1 MSKKK
6 SKIEI
11 ASEQEITQ
19 YAEPSDSSKAEQAGD
34 KQEGPAQTD
43 AAKEAEAQIAQWKDK
58 FLRAKADYQNL
69 LNRSAKER
77 VEATRFANADF
88 ARSLLTVLDDFERT
102 FEAAKTAESIGAVV
116 EGLRIVYDHLL
127 KLLKDHGV
135 EPIEAENRKFDPF
148 EHEAM
153 AQQPSDECPAG
164 VVLSVQRRG
173 YRMHERVLRPAGVIV
188 SAGDGSE
195 QSQGDAQST
204 SESEEG
210 K

>member
-6 SKIEI
+6 PKIEI
-11 ASEQEITQ
+11 ASEEEVAQ
-19 YAEPSDSSKAEQAGD
+19 YAQPAESSEVEKAGEEQEAV
-34 KQEGPAQTD
+34 PQTD
-43 AAKEAEAQIAQWKDK
+43 TVKDVEAEIAQWKEK

-77 VEATRFANADF
+77 GEAVRFANADF
-88 ARSLLTVLDDFERT
+88 ARSLLTIIDDFERT
-102 FEAAKTAESIGAVV
+102 FEAAKTAESVTAVV

-127 KLLKDHGV
+127 KLLRDHGV
-135 EPIEAENRKFDPF
+135 ELIEAQNRKFDPF

-164 VVLSVQRRG
+164 MVLSVQRRG

-188 SAGDGSE
+188 SGGGGGEA
-195 QSQGDAQST
+195 SQVDAQSP
-204 SESEEG
+204 EPEEG

>member
-6 SKIEI
+6 PKIEI
-11 ASEQEITQ
+11 ASEDEIAQ
-19 YAEPSDSSKAEQAGD
+19 YTETSNSSEAEQAGD
-34 KQEGPAQTD
+34 TQEGPAQAD
-43 AAKEAEAQIAQWKDK
+43 AAKEAEAQITQWKDK

-69 LNRSAKER
+69 LNRSARER

-127 KLLKDHGV
+127 KLLRDHGV

-153 AQQPSDECPAG
+153 AQQSSDECPAG
-164 VVLSVQRRG
+164 TVLSVHRRG

-195 QSQGDAQST
+195 QPQGDAEST

>member
-6 SKIEI
+6 PRIEI
-11 ASEQEITQ
+11 ASEQDIAQ
-19 YAEPSDSSKAEQAGD
+19 YAEPADSSKAEQAGEE
-34 KQEGPAQTD
+34 QETSAPTD
-43 AAKEAEAQIAQWKDK
+43 AAKDAEAQIAQWKDK
-58 FLRAKADYQNL
+58 LLRAKADYQNL

-102 FEAAKTAESIGAVV
+102 FEAAKTAESIRAVV

-135 EPIEAENRKFDPF
+135 EPIEAENQKFDPF

-164 VVLSVQRRG
+164 NVLSVQRRG

-195 QSQGDAQST
+195 RPQGDAQST
-204 SESEEG
+204 PESEEG

>member
-6 SKIEI
+6 PKIEI
-11 ASEQEITQ
+11 ASEEDVAQ
-19 YAEPSDSSKAEQAGD
+19 YARPAESNEAEQAGEEQ
-34 KQEGPAQTD
+34 KGGAPTD
-43 AAKEAEAQIAQWKDK
+43 VIKEAEAQIAEWKDK

-69 LNRSAKER
+69 LNRSSKER
-77 VEATRFANADF
+77 IEATRFANADL
-88 ARSLLTVLDDFERT
+88 ARSLLTILDDFERT
-102 FEAAKTAESIGAVV
+102 FEAARTAESIGAVV
-116 EGLRIVYDHLL
+116 EGVRIVYDHLL
-127 KLLKDHGV
+127 KLLRDHGV
-135 EPIEAENRKFDPF
+135 EPIEAENQKFNPF

-164 VVLSVQRRG
+164 MVLSVQRRG

-195 QSQGDAQST
+195 RPQGDVEST

-210 K
+210 T